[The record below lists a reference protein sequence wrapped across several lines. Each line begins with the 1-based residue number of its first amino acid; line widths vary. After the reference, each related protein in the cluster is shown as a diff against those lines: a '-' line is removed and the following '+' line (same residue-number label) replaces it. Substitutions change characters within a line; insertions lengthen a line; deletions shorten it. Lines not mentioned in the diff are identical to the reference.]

1 MNLKCVSHQ
10 ILVESH
16 PIPLHDTEG
25 AENLMWLIGLRLR
38 RVWELTVQSK
48 CDLLCSVI
56 RQMSKM
62 GRQGYL
68 YGDSLIKRNTVN
80 NKTIFNNF
88 CDKLGSWRLFLLSN
102 KILTFWDHFCSS
114 ASAKS
119 KCGLKFYTNLNLAK
133 WHLIQEEKI
142 KFEVRSGRGGQ
153 NGQKWPQNG
162 PKWPKNKMSYF
173 DLNYLW

>member
-1 MNLKCVSHQ
+1 MKTENRRGNRNMPMNLKCVSHQ

-48 CDLLCSVI
+48 CDLLYSVI

-80 NKTIFNNF
+80 NKTLVESVQ
-88 CDKLGSWRLFLLSN
+88 LG
-102 KILTFWDHFCSS
+102 KSS
-114 ASAKS
+114 QKRF
-119 KCGLKFYTNLNLAK
+119 KDFY
-133 WHLIQEEKI
+133 
-142 KFEVRSGRGGQ
+142 
-153 NGQKWPQNG
+153 
-162 PKWPKNKMSYF
+162 
-173 DLNYLW
+173 

>member
-16 PIPLHDTEG
+16 PIPLHSPRYGRCRESYV
-25 AENLMWLIGLRLR
+25 IGLRLR

-80 NKTIFNNF
+80 NKTLVESVQ
-88 CDKLGSWRLFLLSN
+88 LG
-102 KILTFWDHFCSS
+102 KSS
-114 ASAKS
+114 QKRF
-119 KCGLKFYTNLNLAK
+119 KDFY
-133 WHLIQEEKI
+133 
-142 KFEVRSGRGGQ
+142 
-153 NGQKWPQNG
+153 
-162 PKWPKNKMSYF
+162 
-173 DLNYLW
+173 

>member
-1 MNLKCVSHQ
+1 MKTENRRGNRNMPMNLKCVSHQ

-16 PIPLHDTEG
+16 QIPLHDTEG

-80 NKTIFNNF
+80 NKTLVESVQ
-88 CDKLGSWRLFLLSN
+88 LGNWKVFTKTFQRFLLT
-102 KILTFWDHFCSS
+102 IWEIFFW
-114 ASAKS
+114 
-119 KCGLKFYTNLNLAK
+119 KF
-133 WHLIQEEKI
+133 Q
-142 KFEVRSGRGGQ
+142 KFA
-153 NGQKWPQNG
+153 
-162 PKWPKNKMSYF
+162 
-173 DLNYLW
+173 